1 MQIRNEEL
9 QKSLCGI
16 QCLWKKWKVG
26 LLNIPSHWSADPM
39 LSTPLFGTTMS
50 GKRFL
55 QILCYLLFADNSLTP
70 RPDSPN
76 FNKLYKIQP
85 LLDLII
91 QSFREVYSTVR
102 QLAVN
107 KTLIKF
113 KGKVHF
119 RQFIPIKLSR
129 FGVKAF
135 TPAESTRGY
144 VLGRK
149 VYTGKEANVVQKDL
163 WKRAVMSLMETFL
176 DKDYYVFMDN
186 YYISLGLFEE
196 LERKKTLA
204 CGTVRSNR
212 L

>member
-1 MQIRNEEL
+1 
-9 QKSLCGI
+9 
-16 QCLWKKWKVG
+16 
-26 LLNIPSHWSADPM
+26 M

-70 RPDSPN
+70 WPDSPN

-102 QLAVN
+102 QLAVD

-119 RQFIPIKLSR
+119 RQFIPIKLSS

-163 WKRAVMSLMETFL
+163 
-176 DKDYYVFMDN
+176 
-186 YYISLGLFEE
+186 
-196 LERKKTLA
+196 
-204 CGTVRSNR
+204 
-212 L
+212 